1 MTRRTARIIDVV
13 RTGYPEHPRIHC
25 LAVFLANHSRP
36 ELIFPSLDRL
46 QDALKCT
53 LISSISRGN
62 RSLLI
67 PKSSGKQEGGGL
79 TFSLAGG
86 RIIST
91 MSELAAKTCVPCR
104 GGVPPLKG
112 EDLSQLQKQVDGW
125 NIIEE
130 HHIMKTFEFPD
141 FRGALNFVNHVGELA
156 EEQRHHPEIS
166 FTWGK
171 VEITT
176 WTHKINALTE
186 SDFILA
192 AKIDQLY
199 KR

>member
-1 MTRRTARIIDVV
+1 
-13 RTGYPEHPRIHC
+13 
-25 LAVFLANHSRP
+25 
-36 ELIFPSLDRL
+36 
-46 QDALKCT
+46 
-53 LISSISRGN
+53 
-62 RSLLI
+62 
-67 PKSSGKQEGGGL
+67 
-79 TFSLAGG
+79 
-86 RIIST
+86 

-125 NIIEE
+125 NTIEE

-141 FRGALNFVNHVGELA
+141 FRGALTFVNRVGELA
-156 EEQRHHPEIS
+156 EEQGHHPDIS

-176 WTHKINALTE
+176 WTHKINGLTE
-186 SDFILA
+186 RDFILA
-192 AKIDQLY
+192 AKIDHLY